1 MLSTTK
7 SNIYNLIQAFNQKSV
22 DNFFGKAISAISALA
37 IINASAYSG
46 YISAQSQATVE
57 EVVVTARKKSE
68 SLQDV
73 PLSVATLG
81 EGSLEEKGINVFE
94 DYLLQLPGVTA
105 GGSGPGQST
114 IYIRGLASTT
124 PNLTT
129 SGVGGLAPNVS
140 FYLDEQPLAY
150 PGRNLDVYAADVS
163 RIEVLSGPQGTLF
176 GASSQAGVVRMIT
189 NKPVI
194 GESASSLEVETR
206 YMPEGDMGTKVEY
219 MSNIPLTGS
228 SALRFVAYRDRRGG
242 YIDQVAGSVS
252 VRDSA
257 AWRPA
262 GTVRS
267 NGLPVSAARNGWRA
281 NAKLAGVTT
290 PSASAIVE
298 DDVNSST
305 YEGFRVS
312 IKAELNDNWDAL
324 VSVANQT
331 IESDGVF
338 FADPTLGDL
347 EVNRYHDDHIEDE
360 FDNVSLTLT
369 GSIGDLEVVYAGAYT
384 DRQSDQRID
393 YTDYLFVGQYL
404 PYYICDYYVTY
415 ANDSLDKTTG
425 LPIVPAP
432 YTGLPY
438 GDCGAPDMYVDSIV
452 ASEVQTHELRI
463 NAPISDTMSLTAGV
477 FMSDLE
483 LKEHNMFIYPGA
495 LVSDIGYGLNYALTD
510 TSVTGV
516 PLTGSSSNAGA
527 GWHSGRGPYSP
538 PVMFINDVKRT
549 DKQQG
554 VFGELSI
561 NISDTSELTVGARWY
576 DIEVDLEGSA
586 NSSFSTGFIP
596 AGAPHNDRQRFGTN
610 LSNKFNGPGGNS
622 GNPGLDA
629 LNYPDKAET
638 DGVIGKVTYSW
649 NTSEDVMY
657 YLTWSEGFRP
667 GLLNRP
673 GGDSTPDGAYTVP
686 PITESDEVTNY
697 EFGWKTILSDGQLR
711 FNGSLFMVDIAGLQ
725 TSILDPSIT
734 NLFFSDNAADAEIMG
749 LEGDFIY
756 YPDVEGWVVS
766 GAFSMLDSEIT
777 KTLTSS
783 GDVLA
788 GKELAF
794 APGMQGN
801 VAVRKEWAMS
811 SGNMGHF
818 QGQFTFSDDS
828 YSDIIEPNKAKQ
840 DSYSFV
846 NLRAGISNDMWLAEI
861 YIDNLTDERGEI
873 SNNYVFDRMRVT
885 YIRPATLGLRFK
897 RNF

>member
-1 MLSTTK
+1 MLNIIKK
-7 SNIYNLIQAFNQKSV
+7 SNVVNNIQKTFRHKAF
-22 DNFFGKAISAISALA
+22 DNFGSKVVSAISALA

-46 YISAQSQATVE
+46 QIGAQTQATFE
-57 EVVVTARKKSE
+57 EVVVTARKKE
-68 SLQDV
+68 EGLQSV
-73 PLSVATLG
+73 PLSVSALG
-81 EGSLEEKGINVFE
+81 EETLEEKGVNVFE

-129 SGVGGLAPNVS
+129 AGVGGLAPNVS

-194 GESASSLEVETR
+194 GETASSLEVEVR
-206 YMPEGDMGTKVEY
+206 NMSEGSVGDKFEY
-219 MSNIPLTGS
+219 MSNIPLSDT

-242 YIDQVAGSVS
+242 YIDQVAGQVD
-252 VRDSA
+252 VTQSA
-257 AWRPA
+257 AFRPA

-267 NGLPVSAARNGWRA
+267 NGLPVAAARNGWRA
-281 NAKLAGVTT
+281 NADLTNVNYAT
-290 PSASAIVE
+290 ANAIVE
-298 DDVNSST
+298 DDVNSTS
-305 YEGFRVS
+305 YEGFRAS

-324 VSVANQT
+324 ISYTKQD
-331 IESDGVF
+331 IDSDGVF

-347 EVNRYHDDHIEDE
+347 EVTRFHDDDIHDE
-360 FDNVSLTLT
+360 FDNISLTLE

-384 DRQSDQRID
+384 DRSSDQRID

-415 ANDSLDKTTG
+415 TTFAPG
-425 LPIVPAP
+425 NVP
-432 YTGLPY
+432 T
-438 GDCGAPDMYVDSIV
+438 GDCGAPDMYVDSLV
-452 ASEVQTHELRI
+452 DSEVQTHELRI
-463 NAPISDTMSLTAGV
+463 NAPLNDTMSLTAGV

-483 LKEHNMFIYPGA
+483 LTEHNMFTYPGS
-495 LVSDIGYGLNYALTD
+495 LVSDIGWGPNWALTD

-527 GWHSGRGPYSP
+527 GWHSGRGPYEA
-538 PVMFINDVKRT
+538 PVIFINDIRRT

-554 VFGELSI
+554 IFGELSI
-561 NISDTSELTVGARWY
+561 DMSETSELTVGVRWY

-596 AGAPHNDRQRFGTN
+596 AGAIHNDRQRYGTN
-610 LSNKFNGPGGNS
+610 LSVKYNGPGGNS

-638 DGVIGKVTYSW
+638 DGVIGKITYSW
-649 NTSEDVMY
+649 NPSEDIMY
-657 YLTWSEGFRP
+657 YVTWSEGFRP

-673 GGDSTPDGAYTVP
+673 GGSSTPDGAYTVP
-686 PITESDEVTNY
+686 PITKSDEVTNY
-697 EFGWKTILSDGQLR
+697 EFGWKTVLSDGQLK

-734 NLFFSDNAADAEIMG
+734 NLFFSDNAADAEITG
-749 LEGDFIY
+749 LEGDFQY
-756 YPDVEGWVVS
+756 YPNVDGLIVS
-766 GAFSMLDSEIT
+766 GAFSILETEIT
-777 KTLTSS
+777 KTLTTSK
-783 GDVLA
+783 DVVV
-788 GKELAF
+788 GQDLAF

-801 VAVRKEWAMS
+801 ISVRKEWDLS
-811 SGNMGHF
+811 SGNMGHVLA
-818 QGQFTFSDDS
+818 QFTFSDDS
-828 YSDIIEPNKAKQ
+828 YSDIILPNREQQ
-840 DSYSFV
+840 DSYSFI
-846 NLRAGISNDMWLAEI
+846 NLRAGVSNDMGLVEL
-861 YIDNLTDERGEI
+861 YVDNVTDERGEI
-873 SNNYVFDRMRVT
+873 SNNYVFDRARVT
-885 YIRPATLGLRFK
+885 HIRPTTVGLRFK

>member
-1 MLSTTK
+1 MINSIKT
-7 SNIYNLIQAFNQKSV
+7 NLINSYRKLFNQKTLEKVGSRS
-22 DNFFGKAISAISALA
+22 ISALSALA
-37 IINASAYSG
+37 ILNAAAYSG
-46 YISAQSQATVE
+46 VISAQNQATIE
-57 EVVVTARKKSE
+57 EVVVTSRKKSE

-81 EGSLEEKGINVFE
+81 ERNLEEKGINVFE

-206 YMPEGDMGTKVEY
+206 FMPEGDTGSKFEY
-219 MSNIPLTGS
+219 MNNIPLSDST
-228 SALRFVAYRDRRGG
+228 ALRFVAYRDERGG

-252 VRDSA
+252 VKDSA
-257 AWRPA
+257 AWRPS

-281 NAKLAGVTT
+281 NADLTNVVT
-290 PSASAIVE
+290 PSSNAIVE
-298 DDVNSST
+298 EDVNTST
-305 YEGFRVS
+305 YEGFRAS
-312 IKAELNDNWDAL
+312 IKSELNDNWDAL
-324 VSVANQT
+324 VSFTTQT

-347 EVNRYHDDHIEDE
+347 EVNRYHDDYIEDE
-360 FDNVSLTLT
+360 FDNLSLTLT

-415 ANDSLDKTTG
+415 TTFAPG
-425 LPIVPAP
+425 NVP
-432 YTGLPY
+432 T
-438 GDCGAPDMYVDSIV
+438 GDCGGPDMYVDSIV

-463 NAPISDTMSLTAGV
+463 NAPLSDTMSLTAGV
-477 FMSDLE
+477 FMSDME
-483 LKEHNMFIYPGA
+483 LTEHNMFTYPGS
-495 LVSDIGYGLNYALTD
+495 LVSDIGWGPNWTLTD

-527 GWHSGRGPYSP
+527 GWHSGRGPYEA
-538 PVMFINDVKRT
+538 PVIFINDIKRT

-554 VFGELSI
+554 IFGELSI
-561 NISDTSELTVGARWY
+561 DMSETSELTLGVRWY

-586 NSSFSTGFIP
+586 NSAFSTGFLA
-596 AGAPHNDRQRFGTN
+596 AGATHNDRQRFGTN
-610 LSNKFNGPGGNS
+610 LSNKYNGPGGNS

-629 LNYPDKAET
+629 LNYPDKAAT
-638 DGVIGKVTYSW
+638 DGVIGKATYSW
-649 NTSEDVMY
+649 NPSEDLMY
-657 YLTWSEGFRP
+657 YVTWSEGFRP

-673 GGDSTPDGAYTVP
+673 GGDSNSDGSYTVP
-686 PITESDEVTNY
+686 PITESDEVTNF
-697 EFGWKTILSDGQLR
+697 EFGWKSVMNDGRLR

-725 TSILDPSIT
+725 TSILDPDIT
-734 NLFFSDNAADAEIMG
+734 NLFFSDNAADAEITG
-749 LEGDFIY
+749 LEGDFVY
-756 YPDVEGWVVS
+756 YPDAEGWMIS
-766 GAFSMLDSEIT
+766 GAFSLLDTEIT
-777 KTLTSS
+777 KTLTTS
-783 GDVLA
+783 GDVIA

-801 VAVRKEWAMS
+801 IAARKEWSMA

-818 QGQFTFSDDS
+818 QGQFTFSDES
-828 YSDIIEPNKAKQ
+828 FSDIIEPNKEQQ
-840 DSYSFV
+840 DSYSFINV
-846 NLRAGISNDMWLAEI
+846 RAGISNDMGLIEF
-861 YIDNLTDERGEI
+861 YIDNITDERGEI
-873 SNNYVFDRMRVT
+873 SNNYVFDRARVT
-885 YIRPATLGLRFK
+885 YIRPTTLGLRFK
-897 RNF
+897 RNFN

>member
-1 MLSTTK
+1 MINTIK
-7 SNIYNLIQAFNQKSV
+7 SNAKNLKVLFNKKSFDKV
-22 DNFFGKAISAISALA
+22 FGRIVSAISALA

-46 YISAQSQATVE
+46 YISAQSQATIE
-57 EVVVTARKKSE
+57 EVVVTSRKKSE

-81 EGSLEEKGINVFE
+81 EQNLEEKGINVFE

-129 SGVGGLAPNVS
+129 AGVGGLAPNVS

-194 GESASSLEVETR
+194 GESASSLEIEAR
-206 YMPEGDMGTKVEY
+206 SMAEGDMGSKFEY
-219 MSNIPLTGS
+219 MSNIPLTES

-252 VRDSA
+252 ARDSA

-262 GTVRS
+262 GTIRS
-267 NGLPVSAARNGWRA
+267 NGLPVSQARDGWRA
-281 NAKLAGVTT
+281 NADLSNVNI
-290 PSASAIVE
+290 PSVDAIIE
-298 DDVNSST
+298 DDVNTTT
-305 YEGFRVS
+305 YEGFRAS

-324 VSVANQT
+324 VSVTNQT

-360 FDNVSLTLT
+360 FDNISLTLT

-393 YTDYLFVGQYL
+393 YTDYLFVGKYL

-415 ANDSLDKTTG
+415 TTFAPG
-425 LPIVPAP
+425 NVP
-432 YTGLPY
+432 T
-438 GDCGAPDMYVDSIV
+438 GDCGTADLYVDSIV
-452 ASEVQTHELRI
+452 ESEVQTHEFRV
-463 NAPISDTMSLTAGV
+463 NAPLSDTMSLTAGV

-483 LKEHNMFIYPGA
+483 LTEHNMFTYPGA

-516 PLTGSSSNAGA
+516 PLTGSSSWAGA

-538 PVMFINDVKRT
+538 PVMFINDIKRT

-554 VFGELSI
+554 IFGELSI
-561 NISDTSELTVGARWY
+561 DVSDTSELTVGARWY

-596 AGAPHNDRQRFGTN
+596 AGAPHNDRQRYGTN
-610 LSNKFNGPGGNS
+610 LSNKYNGPGGNS
-622 GNPGLDA
+622 GNPALDA
-629 LNYPDKAET
+629 MDHPDKAET

-649 NTSEDVMY
+649 NTSEDIMY

-673 GGDSTPDGAYTVP
+673 GGDSNATYTVP
-686 PITESDEVTNY
+686 FITESDEVTNY
-697 EFGWKTILSDGQLR
+697 EFGWKTVLSDGRLR

-734 NLFFSDNAADAEIMG
+734 NLFFSDNAADAEITG
-749 LEGDFIY
+749 LEGDFVY
-756 YPDVEGWVVS
+756 YPDAEGWMIS
-766 GAFSMLDSEIT
+766 GAFSMLDTEIT

-783 GDVLA
+783 GDVVA

-801 VAVRKEWAMS
+801 LSARKEWAMT

-818 QGQFTFSDDS
+818 QTQLTFSDDS
-828 YSDIIEPNKAKQ
+828 YSDIIEPNKAQQ
-840 DSYSFV
+840 DSYSYV
-846 NLRAGISNDMWLAEI
+846 NVRAGVSNDMWLAEV

-885 YIRPATLGLRFK
+885 YIRPTTIGLRFK